1 MRGRWTAVALTLGM
15 ATGPAI
21 VASAQD
27 HAVPRGGGSS
37 GGGSSSSGERHGGG
51 GGSTQSSSDGG
62 SSASSS
68 SSSSSSSSG
77 GGHSAVPRSDA
88 ERRHPRPGTGT
99 GDRYSAGRYYGGA
112 RYYGSPYY
120 YGRNYYYDG
129 YDPFFYGYYGYSPFY
144 YSGAYGYAPSYYRG
158 RYRDSGSLRVI
169 AEPEQTRVYVDG
181 YYAGIADDFDGI
193 FQRLSIPPG
202 RHEVALKLD
211 GYRTHK
217 FRVYVPVDE
226 TIKIHHVMERGSGE
240 ATDEVVG
247 EEEYR
252 RDDERDGDR
261 DRYSRDPREAD
272 RYGREDR
279 DDREDDRD
287 GAEAGSVRL
296 DLKPAD
302 ASVYVD
308 GEFRGSGRRAE
319 TLRLAPGRHRLEVV
333 RPGYR
338 TVEREIDVRPGDNAR
353 VEIELG
359 R

>member
-1 MRGRWTAVALTLGM
+1 MRGRWTVVAMALGM
-15 ATGPAI
+15 AAAPGL
-21 VASAQD
+21 ASAQD
-27 HAVPRGGGSS
+27 HAVPRGGGS

-51 GGSTQSSSDGG
+51 GGGSTHSSSGG
-62 SSASSS
+62 SSSGSSS
-68 SSSSSSSSG
+68 SSSDGNSS
-77 GGHSAVPRSDA
+77 ATPRSDA

-99 GDRYSAGRYYGGA
+99 GDRYYSGS

-120 YGRNYYYDG
+120 YGRQYYYDG

-144 YSGAYGYAPSYYRG
+144 YSGAYGYAPSYYSG

-181 YYAGIADDFDGI
+181 YYAGVADDFDGI
-193 FQRLSIPPG
+193 FQRLSVPPG
-202 RHEVALKLD
+202 RHEIALKLD
-211 GYRTHK
+211 GYRSHN
-217 FRVYVPVDE
+217 FRVYVPVDQ

-240 ATDEVVG
+240 PTGEVVG
-247 EEEYR
+247 EAEYR
-252 RDDERDGDR
+252 RDEERARAERAERDDR
-261 DRYSRDPREAD
+261 DVDP
-272 RYGREDR
+272 YGREDR
-279 DDREDDRD
+279 GDDRD
-287 GAEAGSVRL
+287 GAEAGTVRL

-319 TLRLAPGRHRLEVV
+319 ILRLAPGRHRLEVV

-338 TVEREIDVRPGDNAR
+338 TVEREIEVRPGDNAT
-353 VEIELG
+353 VEIDLD